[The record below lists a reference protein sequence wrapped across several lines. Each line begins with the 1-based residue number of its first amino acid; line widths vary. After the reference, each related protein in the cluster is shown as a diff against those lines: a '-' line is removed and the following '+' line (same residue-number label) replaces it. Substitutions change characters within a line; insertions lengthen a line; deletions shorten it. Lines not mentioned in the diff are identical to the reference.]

1 MDIRAFLSQ
10 NAVII
15 DVRASDKVQLLKD
28 LSARAAPEVALEP
41 ALVSTEILKREEL
54 GSTGLGSGVAIP
66 HARIAGLSKPYGV
79 LARLKR
85 ALDFAAIDGD
95 SDHGRRFLAE
105 RLEVGAEVRRAKPPA
120 KFDDADGLASGIRWL
135 RKLIEL
141 RNLYGREG
149 GSGCGVGPGEPPGL
163 RGA

>member
-15 DVRASDKVQLLKD
+15 DVRASHKVQLLKD

-41 ALVSTEILKREEL
+41 ALVSAEILKREEL

-66 HARIAGLSKPYGV
+66 HARIPGLRKPYGV

-85 ALDFAAIDGD
+85 ALDFAAIDGEPVD
-95 SDHGRRFLAE
+95 LVFL
-105 RLEVGAEVRRAKPPA
+105 LLLPSSPA
-120 KFDDADGLASGIRWL
+120 GEQLNALAAVARQL
-135 RKLIEL
+135 RKPTIAAML
-141 RNLYGREG
+141 RKARN
-149 GSGCGVGPGEPPGL
+149 GSEAYNAMLAP
-163 RGA
+163 